1 MTQRPAPP
9 DPQLLKIYEFVELVA
24 SSVRSRRQSER
35 MARVAGVAITTASL
49 GALRLVHRHGPIAV
63 ADVAERLGVDQSTAS
78 RQLRP
83 LDEHGLIARRPDAHD
98 RRVARLSSTRAGA
111 ALLDRVR
118 RVSLHD
124 FDVALAGWSAR
135 DRRLLAELLDRFRTG
150 LLASEAD
157 EGGWSVRRSETP
169 RRAG

>member
-1 MTQRPAPP
+1 VTASRARS
-9 DPQLLKIYEFVELVA
+9 DPQLLKVYEFVELVA

-35 MARVAGVAITTASL
+35 LTRVAGVPITTASL

-63 ADVAERLGVDQSTAS
+63 ADVAQRLGVDQSTAS

-83 LDEHGLIARRPDAHD
+83 LDEHGLIRRKADSRD
-98 RRVARLSSTRAGA
+98 RRVAWLSSTQAGR

-118 RVSLHD
+118 EVSLND

-135 DRRLLAELLDRFRTG
+135 DRRLLAELLDRFRIG
-150 LLASEAD
+150 LLETEAD
-157 EGGWSVRRSETP
+157 ETGWSVRRTEGS

>member
-1 MTQRPAPP
+1 MTRRPASP

-24 SSVRSRRQSER
+24 SSVRSRRQNER
-35 MARVAGVAITTASL
+35 MARVAGVPITTASL
-49 GALRLVHRHGPIAV
+49 GALGLVHRHGPIAV
-63 ADVAERLGVDQSTAS
+63 AELAQRLGVDQSTAS

-83 LDEHGLIARRPDAHD
+83 LDEHGLIARRPDPRD
-98 RRVARLSSTRAGA
+98 RRVARLSSTAAGA

-118 RVSLHD
+118 QVSLHD

-135 DRRLLAELLDRFRTG
+135 DRRLLAQLLERFRAG

-157 EGGWSVRRSETP
+157 EKGWSVRKGAAP